1 MSRIRGKDTGPE
13 LAVRDILRRLRYRID
28 LYRTDL
34 PGKPDIVLPRRHVV
48 VLVHGCF
55 WHRHKGCRF
64 AYNPKSNLAFWRRKF
79 ESNVKRD
86 RQVRLILR
94 KAGWKTIVVWECQL
108 KKADR
113 LKRRLQRLLR
123 AS

>member
-13 LAVRDILRRLRYRID
+13 LAVRDVIRRLRYKID

-34 PGKPDIVLPRRHVV
+34 PGKPDIVLPRRRVV
-48 VLVHGCF
+48 ILVHGCF

-86 RQVRLILR
+86 RQVKAMLR

-108 KKADR
+108 GKPDR